1 MKNSGSRL
9 LLSALFALSA
19 TLLMIDAGSRHADAK
34 PLSGSAHPGNGNT
47 DLSKQIATGTGA
59 TTSSETSS
67 SKSTTSSESA
77 HDLKKHN
84 KNGLTWEKWDDK
96 LLERAKAENKFI
108 LLDLEAVWCHWCHVM
123 DAETY
128 SNPGVAKILKSK
140 YILVKVDQD
149 SRPDLSHKYEDWGWP
164 ATIIFNADGKEI
176 VKRQGYIPP
185 ERMTRL
191 LKAIVKDPSPE
202 EGSTQE
208 TTYRTESSLSP
219 EIKAELEKKH
229 VAGYDTK
236 YGAWGTHHKFLDWD
250 SVEYAMQSGI
260 EGDADAVKRATGT
273 LDGQLNLLDPVWG
286 GVYQYSTDGDWDHP
300 HFEKI
305 MQMQGENLRIYS
317 LGAMLYKKPEYE
329 KAARSIASYLETFLT
344 SPDGAFYTSQDAD
357 LVPGEHSQDYF
368 TLDDTERRKRG
379 IPRIDKHIYS
389 RENGWAINGFAYLY
403 MATGEQKYL
412 DAATKAAEWI
422 VKNRS
427 IAGGGF
433 RHDEQDNAGP
443 FLGDSLAMGRAFL
456 SLYEATAD
464 KKWLERAQGCADFI
478 AKHFDNQVGD
488 EKSKTA
494 GYLTADPSSS
504 KIAKPV
510 PLLDENI
517 MLARFSNL
525 LFHYTGKKE
534 YQQMSQQTMRYLST
548 PAVARIRKILVAGI
562 LLADKQIGSAPF
574 HVTVVG
580 GKDDPRAKVLFAT
593 ALKSPAVYR
602 RIEWFDKR
610 EGNLPNMDV
619 EYPELGKAAAFL
631 CGNGTCSLPAF
642 DSAALATLIEKRSKM

>member
-1 MKNSGSRL
+1 MKNLRSWLS
-9 LLSALFALSA
+9 LSAIVALSA
-19 TLLMIDAGSRHADAK
+19 TVVLTAGASDAK
-34 PLSGSAHPGNGNT
+34 RFGDRISSRTENT
-47 DLSKQIATGTGA
+47 VTTKLIANALQVTSTVPRQIENAQQLVAEADT
-59 TTSSETSS
+59 
-67 SKSTTSSESA
+67 
-77 HDLKKHN
+77 HN
-84 KNGLTWEKWDDK
+84 KSGLTWEKWDDK
-96 LLERAKAENKFI
+96 LFERAKAENKFI

-128 SNPGVAKILKSK
+128 SNPEVAEVLKAK

-176 VKRQGYIPP
+176 VKRQGYMPP
-185 ERMTRL
+185 ERMLKL
-191 LKAIVKDPSPE
+191 LNAIIKDPSPE
-202 EGSTQE
+202 EATKPSV
-208 TTYRTESSLSP
+208 TYRTESSLSK

-229 VAGYDTK
+229 VDGYDTK

-250 SVEYAMQSGI
+250 SVEYAMQRGVA
-260 EGDADAVKRATGT
+260 GDAAAVKRAVGT

-286 GVYQYSTDGDWDHP
+286 GVYQYSTDGDWKHP

-305 MQMQGENLRIYS
+305 MQMQGENLRIYA
-317 LGAMLYKKPEYE
+317 LGSMLYKKPTYM
-329 KAARSIASYLETFLT
+329 KAAKSIAAYLETFLT

-357 LVPGEHSQDYF
+357 LVPGQHSQDYF
-368 TLDDTERRKRG
+368 TLNDAGRRKRG

-389 RENGWAINGFAYLY
+389 RENGWAINGLAYLY
-403 MATGEQKYL
+403 MATGDQKYL
-412 DAATKAAEWI
+412 NAATKAADWI
-422 VKNRS
+422 LKNRS

-433 RHDEQDNAGP
+433 KHDEQDNAGP
-443 FLGDSLAMGRAFL
+443 FLGDSLSMGRAFL

-464 KKWLERAQGCADFI
+464 KNWLMHAQGCADFI
-478 AKHFDNQVGD
+478 AKHFDNYVGD
-488 EKSKTA
+488 DKSKTA
-494 GYLTADPSSS
+494 GYVTADPSSS

-525 LFHYTGKKE
+525 LFQYTGKKE
-534 YQQMSQQTMRYLST
+534 YQQMAQQTMRYLST
-548 PAVARIRKILVAGI
+548 PSVARIRRILVAGI
-562 LLADKQIGSAPF
+562 LIADSQIGSAPF

-580 GKDDPRAKVLFAT
+580 GKNDPQAQALFAT

-602 RIEWFDKR
+602 RIEWYDKK
-610 EGNLPNMDV
+610 EGNLPSMDV
-619 EYPELGKAAAFL
+619 EFPDLGKAAAFS

-642 DSAALATLIEKRSKM
+642 DAAALSLMVEKRAKM